1 MIKVSFSR
9 KAQAI
14 KNSCILSISLSL
26 IIHPVCKVCCVCL
39 SWIIYDPS
47 CRGFRCDTSISGL
60 QETHAHPASLQL
72 CITYSVFSCWYGVW
86 FVPKKCRLHCAIHL
100 ARELPLICAC
110 VFCLCYFSVMHFMP
124 QISRW
129 TNTMFRTFKTF
140 RCVSFCY
147 RKSLGF
153 VFCALPKL

>member
-100 ARELPLICAC
+100 RGQGIASDL
-110 VFCLCYFSVMHFMP
+110 CLCFLLVLFLCHAFYASDIQV
-124 QISRW
+124 
-129 TNTMFRTFKTF
+129 NKYD
-140 RCVSFCY
+140 V
-147 RKSLGF
+147 
-153 VFCALPKL
+153 